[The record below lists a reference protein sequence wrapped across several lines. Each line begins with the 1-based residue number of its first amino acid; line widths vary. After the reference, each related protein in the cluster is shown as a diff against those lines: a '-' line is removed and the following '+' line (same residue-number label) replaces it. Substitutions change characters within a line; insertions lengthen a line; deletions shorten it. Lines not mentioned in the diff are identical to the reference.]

1 MPEKVKIQSR
11 KFRANCINFIFL
23 FLRSSL
29 IIQKMLRKPLLFA
42 LSLALIASC
51 QSRKGKLS
59 VTGFEVPDSMEIA
72 ADHQISEEAME
83 EIVQN
88 VASPI
93 EMASLI
99 KEIETPFSLDLL
111 ATTDYVD
118 RYNTSYQ
125 MAYILGVFGADLG
138 YLNIYD
144 KYTQIMDYLI
154 AINKLAD
161 GIYVGQFFDF
171 ATLKRMVT
179 SRENLDSLMYISV
192 KSFNNMDSY
201 LRDNQRGHL
210 SALMITGIWVEG
222 LYLATQVAKANPN
235 PRLYQ
240 RIGEQK
246 LNMNSLLIIL
256 NAYKSQK
263 NIQDLI
269 DLLNE
274 IKTEFDQ
281 IEITYETGDP
291 ERVEQDGMIMIVQNE
306 KSIVH
311 ITDEQMQRI
320 IQVTKKIR
328 NQLIEV

>member
-1 MPEKVKIQSR
+1 MI
-11 KFRANCINFIFL
+11 
-23 FLRSSL
+23 
-29 IIQKMLRKPLLFA
+29 RKPLLFA
-42 LSLALIASC
+42 LSLALLASC
-51 QSRKGKLS
+51 QSRKGKVS
-59 VTGFEVPDSMEIA
+59 DTGFEVPDSLEIA
-72 ADHQISEEAME
+72 SDQQISQEAME

-88 VASPI
+88 VSSPI
-93 EMASLI
+93 EMAALI
-99 KEIETPFSLDLL
+99 KEIGTPFSADYL

-144 KYTQIMDYLI
+144 KNTQLLEYLP
-154 AINKLAD
+154 AINKLAN
-161 GIYVGQFFDF
+161 GIYVGQFFDL
-171 ATLKRMVT
+171 ATLKHLAT

-192 KSFNNMDSY
+192 NSFNNMDSY
-201 LRDNQRGHL
+201 LRENQRGHL
-210 SALMITGIWVEG
+210 SALIITGIWVEG
-222 LYLATQVAKANPN
+222 MYLATQVAKANPN

-246 LNMNSLLIIL
+246 LNIDNLFLIL

-269 DLLNE
+269 NVLNE
-274 IKTEFDQ
+274 IKNEFDQ
-281 IEITYETGDP
+281 VEITYEMGDP
-291 ERVEQDGMIMIVQNE
+291 ETVEENGMVMIVQNE

-320 IQVTKKIR
+320 IQVTEKIR